1 MRAGAGGVRRG
12 RRALTTAPAHPL
24 PPGLWLNVPDYD
36 APTALAKPRER
47 NTRYVPAVVTVP
59 LGALAG
65 VVVSLL
71 TTPQKKT
78 RPEA

>member
-1 MRAGAGGVRRG
+1 
-12 RRALTTAPAHPL
+12 
-24 PPGLWLNVPDYD
+24 
-36 APTALAKPRER
+36 
-47 NTRYVPAVVTVP
+47 VTVP

-71 TTPQKKT
+71 TVPQKKT

>member
-1 MRAGAGGVRRG
+1 
-12 RRALTTAPAHPL
+12 
-24 PPGLWLNVPDYD
+24 
-36 APTALAKPRER
+36 
-47 NTRYVPAVVTVP
+47 VVTVP

>member
-1 MRAGAGGVRRG
+1 M
-12 RRALTTAPAHPL
+12 PFSQ
-24 PPGLWLNVPDYD
+24 
-36 APTALAKPRER
+36 
-47 NTRYVPAVVTVP
+47 PAVVTVP